1 MIVLKIGNEEYQ
13 NKVVTIEEIDELL
26 IHYFKLFLEKPEK
39 GSAIKVLKF
48 MKVEETEISIK
59 QFSANFREYFPHVQ
73 KYLKDYYLVKFR
85 EL

>member
-1 MIVLKIGNEEYQ
+1 
-13 NKVVTIEEIDELL
+13 
-26 IHYFKLFLEKPEK
+26 
-39 GSAIKVLKF
+39 
-48 MKVEETEISIK
+48 MKVEEAEISIK